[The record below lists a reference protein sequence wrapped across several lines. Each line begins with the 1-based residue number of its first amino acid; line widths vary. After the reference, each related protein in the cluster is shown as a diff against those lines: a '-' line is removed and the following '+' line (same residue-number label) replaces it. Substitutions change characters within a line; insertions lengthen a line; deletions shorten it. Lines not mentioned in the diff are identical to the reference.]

1 MVTVLCIQT
10 EEVFVEYIK
19 HKELKILLLATS
31 GEKGISKDNRVLMEE
46 PVHYLV
52 LLLLQFDGTLI
63 KEVLEFTR
71 PMTLMEC
78 LDFADGHREAIS
90 THKWLEE
97 DLMKSGWYL
106 HDGTGTYQGSMCV
119 QDPDKL

>member
-1 MVTVLCIQT
+1 MVIVAYILI
-10 EEVFVEYIK
+10 EEVSAECIE
-19 HKELKILLLATS
+19 HRELKMFMFGIS
-31 GEKGISKDNRVLMEE
+31 GEKGIFKDNRVRMEE

-71 PMTLMEC
+71 PVTLMEC
-78 LDFADGHREAIS
+78 LDFADGHREAIA
-90 THKWLEE
+90 THSWTEPRGQ
-97 DLMKSGWYL
+97 SWYL
-106 HDGTGTYQGSMCV
+106 HDGTGTYQGSMCI